1 MKGFLTGTEREALKG
16 QHRQEKN
23 RRVADRIKAVLLS
36 DKGWTYRQI
45 AEALFIDEQT
55 IGRHVDEYK
64 ENQKL
69 MLSSGGVYE
78 QTQLGAIR
86 RACEAS

>member
-1 MKGFLTGTEREALKG
+1 MKGFLTETKREALKA

-45 AEALFIDEQT
+45 AEALLIDEQT

-64 ENQKL
+64 VCD
-69 MLSSGGVYE
+69 S
-78 QTQLGAIR
+78 
-86 RACEAS
+86 